1 MITIA
6 TARAAADLSEGLVL
20 ATVEVKA
27 PPERVFR
34 ALASEEVTRWW
45 VRPGVFDTRRWSGDV
60 RRGGRWRASG
70 IGGGKPY
77 DLEGDFTEVDAPR
90 RLVHTWRLAGAESE
104 CAYLLEPVDGG
115 TRVTL
120 RHSGLASRPACANT
134 CIGWETSFE
143 ELARMLG

>member
-60 RRGGRWRASG
+60 RRGGRWRAS
-70 IGGGKPY
+70 
-77 DLEGDFTEVDAPR
+77 
-90 RLVHTWRLAGAESE
+90 
-104 CAYLLEPVDGG
+104 
-115 TRVTL
+115 
-120 RHSGLASRPACANT
+120 
-134 CIGWETSFE
+134 
-143 ELARMLG
+143 